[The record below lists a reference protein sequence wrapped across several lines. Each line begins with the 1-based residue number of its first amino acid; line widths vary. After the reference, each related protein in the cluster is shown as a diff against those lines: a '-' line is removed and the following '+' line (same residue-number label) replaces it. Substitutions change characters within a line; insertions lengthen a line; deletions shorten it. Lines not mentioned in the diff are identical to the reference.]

1 MRLFNARLS
10 GLRTVM
16 SENVFG
22 IWKKRFPVLR
32 MLRTHYLTSK
42 DIILA
47 TAILHN
53 VAMKLGEVSQHTIY
67 VVCSTLFRAV
77 CYYFYF
83 YFMRI
88 CCIKNLLQSS
98 DSKHIFCSFKIHVSV
113 FYNWLIIPN
122 N

>member
-32 MLRTHYLTSK
+32 MLRTHYPTSK
-42 DIILA
+42 DVILA

-53 VAMKLGEVSQHTIY
+53 IAMKLGEVS
-67 VVCSTLFRAV
+67 
-77 CYYFYF
+77 
-83 YFMRI
+83 
-88 CCIKNLLQSS
+88 
-98 DSKHIFCSFKIHVSV
+98 
-113 FYNWLIIPN
+113 
-122 N
+122 

>member
-1 MRLFNARLS
+1 MKLHISAYREAGENASMRLFNARLS

-32 MLRTHYLTSK
+32 MLRTHYQTSK

-53 VAMKLGEVSQHTIY
+53 VALKLGEVSQPYPFFRIVNIGFFLTTILRYYKKLYINTSLHYMY
-67 VVCSTLFRAV
+67 VRS
-77 CYYFYF
+77 
-83 YFMRI
+83 
-88 CCIKNLLQSS
+88 
-98 DSKHIFCSFKIHVSV
+98 
-113 FYNWLIIPN
+113 
-122 N
+122 